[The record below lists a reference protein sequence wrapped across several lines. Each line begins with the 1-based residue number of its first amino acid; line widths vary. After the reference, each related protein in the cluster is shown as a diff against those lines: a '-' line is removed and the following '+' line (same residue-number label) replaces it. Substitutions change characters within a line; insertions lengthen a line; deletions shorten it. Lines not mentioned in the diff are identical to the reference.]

1 MTGQRLRR
9 DGLLVVA
16 RRAVLLVAVWLAAT
30 GAAPIRLITDI
41 SQRRIDI
48 VYTFRGAELLVFGA
62 IQYPTGAVPDE
73 PPGLAVVVRG
83 PPVPITVRKK
93 ARVAGVWINTDSV
106 RFETAPGFYAIA
118 TSAPIRDLVDERTA
132 AIYEIGVDNL
142 QLSPA
147 SGASPAQTSAFERGL
162 IDLRRRTGLFA
173 EHEGDVGVTQGVL
186 YRARIAIP
194 SAVPV
199 GDYNAEIFLIRRGKV
214 IARSVTP
221 ISIDKSGFER
231 WVYVFS
237 RHYSLLYG
245 IVAVTAALFAGWLAG
260 VIVRRR

>member
-1 MTGQRLRR
+1 MRVAA
-9 DGLLVVA
+9 LL
-16 RRAVLLVAVWLAAT
+16 LLWLACV

-48 VYTFRGAELLVFGA
+48 IYTFRGAELLVFGA
-62 IQYPTGAVPDE
+62 IQYPAGGVPDE
-73 PPGLAVVVRG
+73 VPGLAVVVRG
-83 PPVPITVRKK
+83 PAQAITLRKK
-93 ARVAGVWINTDSV
+93 ERVAGIWINTRSV
-106 RFETAPGFYAIA
+106 RFETTPGFYAVA
-118 TSAPIRDLVDERTA
+118 TSAPIHSLVDERTA

-147 SGASPAQTSAFERGL
+147 SGNNASETEEFERGL

-173 EHEGDVGVTQGVL
+173 EHEGDVGVTQNVL

-199 GDYNAEIFLIRRGKV
+199 GNYSADIFLIRRGKV
-214 IARSVTP
+214 IAHSETP
-221 ISIDKSGFER
+221 ITIDKSGFER

-237 RHYSLLYG
+237 QRFSLLYG
-245 IVAVTAALFAGWLAG
+245 LVAVGLAPLAGWIAG
-260 VIVRRR
+260 LVVRRR

>member
-1 MTGQRLRR
+1 MK
-9 DGLLVVA
+9 V
-16 RRAVLLVAVWLAAT
+16 AVLLLVWLACT

-48 VYTFRGAELLVFGA
+48 VYTFKGAELLVFGA
-62 IQYPTGAVPDE
+62 IQYPRGPVPDE
-73 PPGLAVVVRG
+73 PPGLAIVVRG

-93 ARVAGVWINTDSV
+93 ARVAGIWINTDSV
-106 RFETAPGFYAIA
+106 RFETAPGFYAVA
-118 TSAPIRDLVDERTA
+118 TSAPIAKLVDERTA
-132 AIYEIGVDNL
+132 AIYEIGVSNL

-147 SGASPAQTSAFERGL
+147 SGNSPRETAEFERGL
-162 IDLRRRTGLFA
+162 VDLRRRAGLYA
-173 EHEGDVGVTQGVL
+173 EHEGDVGVTQNVL

-199 GDYNAEIFLIRRGKV
+199 GDYTAEIFLIRRGKV
-214 IARSVTP
+214 LAHSATP

-237 RHYSLLYG
+237 REYSLFYG
-245 IVAVTAALFAGWLAG
+245 LTAVALALLLGWLSG
-260 VIVRRR
+260 LVVRFRR

>member
-1 MTGQRLRR
+1 MRVAA
-9 DGLLVVA
+9 LL
-16 RRAVLLVAVWLAAT
+16 LLWLACV

-48 VYTFRGAELLVFGA
+48 IYTFRGAELLVFGA
-62 IQYPTGAVPDE
+62 IQYPAGGVPDE
-73 PPGLAVVVRG
+73 VPGLAVVVRG
-83 PPVPITVRKK
+83 PAQAITLRKK
-93 ARVAGVWINTDSV
+93 ERVAGIWINTRSV
-106 RFETAPGFYAIA
+106 RFETTPGFYAVA
-118 TSAPIRDLVDERTA
+118 TSAPIRSLVDERTA

-147 SGASPAQTSAFERGL
+147 SGNNASETEEFERGL

-173 EHEGDVGVTQGVL
+173 EHQGDVGVTQNVL

-199 GDYNAEIFLIRRGKV
+199 GNYSADIFLIRRGKV
-214 IARSVTP
+214 IAHSETP
-221 ISIDKSGFER
+221 ITIDKSGFER

-237 RHYSLLYG
+237 QRFSLLYG
-245 IVAVTAALFAGWLAG
+245 LVAVGLALFAGWIAG
-260 VIVRRR
+260 LVVRRR

>member
-1 MTGQRLRR
+1 MRVAA
-9 DGLLVVA
+9 LL
-16 RRAVLLVAVWLAAT
+16 LLWLACV

-48 VYTFRGAELLVFGA
+48 IYTFRGAELLVFGA
-62 IQYPTGAVPDE
+62 IQYPAGGVPDE
-73 PPGLAVVVRG
+73 VPGLAVVVRG
-83 PPVPITVRKK
+83 PAQAITLRKK
-93 ARVAGVWINTDSV
+93 ERVAGIWINTRSV
-106 RFETAPGFYAIA
+106 RFETTPGFYAVA
-118 TSAPIRDLVDERTA
+118 TSAPIRSLVDERTA

-147 SGASPAQTSAFERGL
+147 SGNNASETEEFERGL

-173 EHEGDVGVTQGVL
+173 EHEGDVGVTQNVL

-199 GDYNAEIFLIRRGKV
+199 GNYSAEIFLIRHGKV
-214 IARSVTP
+214 IARSETP
-221 ISIDKSGFER
+221 ITIDKSGFER

-237 RHYSLLYG
+237 QRFSLLYG
-245 IVAVTAALFAGWLAG
+245 LVAVGLALFAGWIAG
-260 VIVRRR
+260 LVVRRR